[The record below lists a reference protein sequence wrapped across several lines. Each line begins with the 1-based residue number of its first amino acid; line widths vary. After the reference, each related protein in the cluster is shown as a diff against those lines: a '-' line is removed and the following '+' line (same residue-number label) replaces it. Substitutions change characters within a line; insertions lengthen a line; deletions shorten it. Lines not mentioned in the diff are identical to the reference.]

1 MIRYTIKELPVLER
15 PYEKL
20 EMYGEKSLSNS
31 ELLAIILKTGN
42 KEETALQLAQRVIN
56 ECCGG
61 ENNFSLKN
69 VSLDMLRNIK
79 GIGRVKAITLKAAFE
94 LANRFGANVTSKP
107 FLLSSNAAG
116 EYLIKVFSN
125 EKQEKLRVLGLNTRG
140 ELERDIIAS
149 VGGLN
154 AVGIT
159 VSDIFRVPIECGCK
173 NIIIAHNHPSGEPTP
188 SDEDIET
195 TKKVYVA
202 GRLLGIELLD
212 HIVVGRNSFASIR
225 QLNGFK
231 W

>member
-94 LANRFGANVTSKP
+94 LANRFGTNVTSKP

-212 HIVVGRNSFASIR
+212 HIVVGKNSFASIR